1 MVYMPGGVREGK
13 SNPKG
18 GIELTK
24 SKRTDPKMKT
34 EEPKLILL

>member
-13 SNPKG
+13 SNPMG

-24 SKRTDPKMKT
+24 LKLADPKMKN